1 MKPLSFRSISAYAAL
16 GAPLKAL
23 TLTTTLYLPAFY
35 AVEGKLGLTVVGF
48 IFLIMRTFD
57 IVIDPFFGWV
67 SDRTNIGMGRR
78 RFWIFLGIVPLAV
91 SVWMVFRPSLPVS
104 ANLFIGWL
112 GLFYLAWTVVT
123 VSHTAWAADMTADKG
138 ALRRLIGWREW
149 AGIIGMLAIMVVP
162 AIQEHHGESLPER
175 MGALGI
181 ALTVAVLLAGASAV
195 VSVPETP
202 AGTSTAPFHQFICH
216 LGRSNQLRR
225 ILIADLLV
233 GCGYGMTSALMLF
246 ITKSWLHVAGSFST
260 IMLAYFIGMSISV
273 PGWIRCADRIGTK
286 STYRL
291 AIGLLAG
298 AQLLILVLPTG
309 KPMLAGMLW
318 FLQGVLTGAYQFG
331 LNGIMA
337 ETAERDR
344 DATGET
350 LSGVYF
356 ALLATTNKVGYAMAI
371 GLVYPLLDALGFS
384 PQRIGHGT
392 LSLLITYA
400 CLPAVFF
407 AASAWC
413 VGRGDHQQT
422 LDHVDYA
429 SLV

>member
-1 MKPLSFRSISAYAAL
+1 MKALSFRSISVYAAL

-35 AVEGKLGLTVVGF
+35 AVEGKLGLTEVGF

-78 RFWIFLGIVPLAV
+78 RFWILLGIVPLAI
-91 SVWMVFRPSLPVS
+91 SVWMVFRPSIPVS
-104 ANLFIGWL
+104 ATLFIGWL

-123 VSHTAWAADMTADKG
+123 VSHTAWAADMTADKV

-149 AGIIGMLAIMVVP
+149 AGIIGMLATMVVP
-162 AIQEHHGESLPER
+162 AIQEHHGKSLFER

-195 VSVPETP
+195 VALPETS
-202 AGTSTAPFHQFICH
+202 AGVSSAPFHQFMRH
-216 LGRSNQLRR
+216 LGRSIQLRR
-225 ILIADLLV
+225 VLVADLLV

-246 ITKSWLHVAGSFST
+246 IAKSWLHVAGSFST
-260 IMLAYFIGMSISV
+260 IMLVYFIGMLISV

-291 AIGLLAG
+291 AICLLAG
-298 AQLLILVLPTG
+298 AQLLILILPTG
-309 KPMLAGMLW
+309 KPLLAGVLW

-344 DATGET
+344 GATGET

-356 ALLATTNKVGYAMAI
+356 ALLATTNKVGYAVAI

-407 AASAWC
+407 AASAWF
-413 VGRGDHQQT
+413 VGRDDLHESF
-422 LDHVDYA
+422 VA
-429 SLV
+429 E

>member
-1 MKPLSFRSISAYAAL
+1 MKSLSSRAISAYAAL

-35 AVEGKLGLTVVGF
+35 AVEGNLGLTKVGF

-57 IVIDPFFGWV
+57 IVIDPFFGWI

-78 RFWIFLGIVPLAV
+78 RFWILLGILPLAI

-104 ANLFIGWL
+104 ADLFIGWL

-123 VSHTAWAADMTADKG
+123 VSHTAWAADMTADKN

-162 AIQEHHGESLPER
+162 AIQEHHGKSLSQR
-175 MGALGI
+175 MGGLGI
-181 ALTVAVLLAGASAV
+181 GLTVAVILAGASAV
-195 VSVPETP
+195 LAVPETS
-202 AGTSTAPFHQFICH
+202 ASASTAPLHQFMHH
-216 LGRSNQLRR
+216 LGRSKQLRR
-225 ILIADLLV
+225 VLIADLLV

-246 ITKSWLHVAGSFST
+246 IARSWLHVASSFST
-260 IMLAYFIGMSISV
+260 IMLAYFIGMLIAV

-309 KPMLAGMLW
+309 RPLLAGMLW

-337 ETAERDR
+337 ETAEADR
-344 DATGET
+344 NATGET

-356 ALLATTNKVGYAMAI
+356 ALLATTNKVGYALAI

-384 PQRIGHGT
+384 PQRTGHGT
-392 LSLLITYA
+392 LSLLIIYA

-413 VGRGDHQQT
+413 VGSGDHEQT
-422 LDHVDYA
+422 LDRADHV
-429 SLV
+429 SIN